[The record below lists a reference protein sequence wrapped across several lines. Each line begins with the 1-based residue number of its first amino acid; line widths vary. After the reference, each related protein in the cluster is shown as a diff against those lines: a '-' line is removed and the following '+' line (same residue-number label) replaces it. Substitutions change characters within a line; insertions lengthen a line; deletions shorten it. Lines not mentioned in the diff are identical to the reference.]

1 MSSDFQEIRDVC
13 HFMVSK
19 VFIHF
24 FIYIFAVAQVNILLN
39 FLNFTLNKTY
49 ITIINAELCAI

>member
-1 MSSDFQEIRDVC
+1 MFVINTYD
-13 HFMVSK
+13 FMVSK

-24 FIYIFAVAQVNILLN
+24 LIYIYIFAVAQVNILLN

-49 ITIINAELCAI
+49 ITIINAELCPI